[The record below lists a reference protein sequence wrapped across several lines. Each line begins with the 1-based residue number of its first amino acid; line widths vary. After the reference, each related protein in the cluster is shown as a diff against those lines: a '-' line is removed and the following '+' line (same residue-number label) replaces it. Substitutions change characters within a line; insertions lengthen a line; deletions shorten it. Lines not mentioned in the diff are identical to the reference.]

1 MEPNDAGGDADQ
13 HNDEEHKP
21 LMGGETDEAWAAA
34 EEEAWAAAR
43 AEVKAAA
50 AARAATAAWE
60 AARAKW
66 WKAWDA
72 YQQAA
77 KAKAQENAK

>member
-1 MEPNDAGGDADQ
+1 MEPNDAGGDADR
-13 HNDEEHKP
+13 HNDEEYTP

-34 EEEAWAAAR
+34 SEEAWAAAR
-43 AEVKAAA
+43 AEAE
-50 AARAATAAWE
+50 AARAATAATAAWE

-77 KAKAQENAK
+77 KAQENAK

>member
-13 HNDEEHKP
+13 HNDDDDYKP
-21 LMGGETDEAWAAA
+21 LMGVETEEAWAAA

-43 AEVKAAA
+43 AEAKAARA
-50 AARAATAAWE
+50 ATAATAAWE

-77 KAKAQENAK
+77 KAQENAK

>member
-1 MEPNDAGGDADQ
+1 MEPNDAGGDADR
-13 HNDEEHKP
+13 HNDDDYKP

-34 EEEAWAAAR
+34 R
-43 AEVKAAA
+43 AEAKAAA
-50 AARAATAAWE
+50 AARAATTRWE
-60 AARAKW
+60 AARAAW

-77 KAKAQENAK
+77 KAKAQEQAK